1 MKRAFKF
8 QVFQIFVLFTST
20 LLISQ
25 ESKVFDNLTLESKIL
40 NQERTYAVYLPNDY
54 DSSERSYPVLYLLH
68 GLGDDQTAWIK
79 LGDVQRITDESID
92 SGISSSMII
101 VMPDAG
107 SGIVGYINQP
117 NRDWFYEDFFFEELI
132 PHVESKFRIKKG
144 KKYRAISGLSMGGGG
159 TLVYALHRPDLFSSA
174 APLSPAIG
182 PTDLDDFH
190 KWISRYNFYF
200 NDKIET
206 QKLLN
211 ANHPLIL
218 IDEKSKQ
225 DLNSVAWYLDCGD
238 DDYLYE
244 DSSLLHLAMKK
255 KGVKHE
261 YRVRDGAHT
270 WKYWKES
277 LPNVLGFVSINFH
290 QH

>member
-1 MKRAFKF
+1 MNSYFKF
-8 QVFQIFVLFTST
+8 QFFQILLLMTST
-20 LLISQ
+20 LVLAQDSR
-25 ESKVFDNLTLESKIL
+25 VFDNLKMESKIL
-40 NQERTYAVYLPNDY
+40 GQERSYAVYLPSNY
-54 DSSERSYPVLYLLH
+54 DTSNRSYPVLYLLH
-68 GLGDDQTAWIK
+68 GLGDDQTGWIK
-79 LGDVQRITDESID
+79 LGDVQRITDESIN
-92 SGISSSMII
+92 SGISSPMII

-117 NRDWFYEDFFFEELI
+117 NRDWLYEDFFFEELM

-159 TLVYALHRPDLFSSA
+159 TLVYALHKPDLFSSA

-182 PTDLDDFH
+182 PTDIDDFQ

-218 IDEKSKQ
+218 IDKLSIE

-255 KGVKHE
+255 KGIKHE

-270 WKYWKES
+270 WHYWKES
-277 LPNVLGFVSINFH
+277 LPKVLGFVSINFH

>member
-1 MKRAFKF
+1 MRKL
-8 QVFQIFVLFTST
+8 FQIIILFTST
-20 LLISQ
+20 LVLSQ
-25 ESKVFDNLTLESKIL
+25 ESKVFDNLKMNSKIL
-40 NQERTYAVYLPNDY
+40 NQERSYAVYLPPDY
-54 DSSERSYPVLYLLH
+54 DSSDRSYPVLYLLH
-68 GLGDDQTAWIK
+68 GLGDDQTGWIK
-79 LGDVQRITDESID
+79 LGDVQRIADESIN

-101 VMPDAG
+101 IMPDAG

-117 NRDWFYEDFFFEELI
+117 NRDWLYEDFFFEELM
-132 PHVESKFRIKKG
+132 PHVESKFRIKKQ

-182 PTDLDDFH
+182 PTDIDDFH

-211 ANHPLIL
+211 ANHPIIL
-218 IDEKSKQ
+218 IEKQSKE
-225 DLNSVAWYLDCGD
+225 DLNSVKWYLDCGD

-255 KGVKHE
+255 KGVEHE
-261 YRVRDGAHT
+261 YRVRDGAHN
-270 WKYWKES
+270 WNYWKGS
-277 LPNVLGFVSINFH
+277 LPKVLGFVSINFH

>member
-1 MKRAFKF
+1 MNSYFKF
-8 QVFQIFVLFTST
+8 QFFQILLLLTST
-20 LLISQ
+20 LALSQ
-25 ESKVFDNLTLESKIL
+25 DSRVFDNLKMESKIL
-40 NQERTYAVYLPNDY
+40 GQERSYAVYLPSDY
-54 DSSERSYPVLYLLH
+54 DTSNRSYPVLYLLH
-68 GLGDDQTAWIK
+68 GLGDDQTGWIK
-79 LGDVQRITDESID
+79 LGDVQRITDESIN
-92 SGISSSMII
+92 SGISSPMII

-117 NRDWFYEDFFFEELI
+117 NRDWLYEDFFFEELL
-132 PHVESKFRIKKG
+132 PHVESKYRIKKG
-144 KKYRAISGLSMGGGG
+144 KQYRAISGLSMGGGG
-159 TLVYALHRPDLFSSA
+159 TLVYALHKPDLFSSA

-182 PTDLDDFH
+182 PTDIDDFH

-218 IDEKSKQ
+218 IDKLSTE

-255 KGVKHE
+255 KGIKHE

-270 WKYWKES
+270 WHYWKES
-277 LPNVLGFVSINFH
+277 LPKVLGFVSINFH

>member
-1 MKRAFKF
+1 MRKL
-8 QVFQIFVLFTST
+8 FQISILFTST
-20 LLISQ
+20 LVLAQ
-25 ESKVFDNLTLESKIL
+25 DSKVFDNLKMNSEIL
-40 NQERTYAVYLPNDY
+40 NQERSYAVYLPPDY
-54 DSSERSYPVLYLLH
+54 DSSDRSYPVLYLLH
-68 GLGDDQTAWIK
+68 GLGDDQTGWIK
-79 LGDVQRITDESID
+79 LGDVQRITDESIN
-92 SGISSSMII
+92 SGISSPMII

-117 NRDWFYEDFFFEELI
+117 NRDWLYEDFFFEELM
-132 PHVESKFRIKKG
+132 PYVESKFRIKKQ

-182 PTDLDDFH
+182 PTDIDDFH

-211 ANHPLIL
+211 ANHPIIL
-218 IDEKSKQ
+218 IEKQSKK
-225 DLNSVAWYLDCGD
+225 DLNSVKWYLDCGD

-255 KGVKHE
+255 KGVEHE
-261 YRVRDGAHT
+261 YRVRDGAHN
-270 WKYWKES
+270 WNYWKGS
-277 LPNVLGFVSINFH
+277 LPKVLGFVSINFH

>member
-1 MKRAFKF
+1 MRKL
-8 QVFQIFVLFTST
+8 FQIIILFTST
-20 LLISQ
+20 LVLSQ
-25 ESKVFDNLTLESKIL
+25 ESKVFDNLKMNSKIL
-40 NQERTYAVYLPNDY
+40 NQERSYAVYLPPDY
-54 DSSERSYPVLYLLH
+54 DSSDRSYPVLYLLH
-68 GLGDDQTAWIK
+68 GLGDDQTGWIK
-79 LGDVQRITDESID
+79 LGDVQRIADESIN

-101 VMPDAG
+101 IMPDAG

-117 NRDWFYEDFFFEELI
+117 NRDWLYEDFFFEELM
-132 PHVESKFRIKKG
+132 PHVESKFRIKKQ

-211 ANHPLIL
+211 ANHPIIL
-218 IDEKSKQ
+218 IEKQSKE
-225 DLNSVAWYLDCGD
+225 DLNSVKWYLDCGD

-244 DSSLLHLAMKK
+244 DSSLLHISMKK
-255 KGVKHE
+255 KGVEHE
-261 YRVRDGAHT
+261 YRVRDGAHN
-270 WKYWKES
+270 WNYWKGS
-277 LPNVLGFVSINFH
+277 LPKVLGFVSINFH

>member
-1 MKRAFKF
+1 M
-8 QVFQIFVLFTST
+8 
-20 LLISQ
+20 
-25 ESKVFDNLTLESKIL
+25 FDNLTLESKIL

-107 SGIVGYINQP
+107 TGIVGYINQP

-159 TLVYALHRPDLFSSA
+159 TLVYALHRPELFSSA

>member
-1 MKRAFKF
+1 MKRASKF
-8 QVFQIFVLFTST
+8 QVFQIFVLLTST

>member
-1 MKRAFKF
+1 MNSYFKF
-8 QVFQIFVLFTST
+8 QLFQILLLLTST
-20 LLISQ
+20 LALSQ
-25 ESKVFDNLTLESKIL
+25 DSRVFDNLKMESKIL
-40 NQERTYAVYLPNDY
+40 GQERSYAVYLPSDY
-54 DSSERSYPVLYLLH
+54 DTSNRSYPVLYLLH
-68 GLGDDQTAWIK
+68 GLGDDQTGWIK
-79 LGDVQRITDESID
+79 LGDVQRITDESIN
-92 SGISSSMII
+92 SGISSPMII

-117 NRDWFYEDFFFEELI
+117 NRDWLYEDFFFEELL
-132 PHVESKFRIKKG
+132 PHVESKYRIKKG
-144 KKYRAISGLSMGGGG
+144 KQYRAISGLSMGGGG
-159 TLVYALHRPDLFSSA
+159 TLVYALHKPDLFSSA

-182 PTDLDDFH
+182 PTDIDDFH

-218 IDEKSKQ
+218 IDKLSTE

-255 KGVKHE
+255 KGIKHE

-270 WKYWKES
+270 WHYWKES
-277 LPNVLGFVSINFH
+277 LPKVLGFVSINFH

>member
-40 NQERTYAVYLPNDY
+40 NQERTYAIYLPNDY

>member
-1 MKRAFKF
+1 MNSYFKF
-8 QVFQIFVLFTST
+8 QFFQILLLLTST
-20 LLISQ
+20 LALSQ
-25 ESKVFDNLTLESKIL
+25 DSRVFDNLNMESKIL
-40 NQERTYAVYLPNDY
+40 GQERSYAVYLPSDY
-54 DSSERSYPVLYLLH
+54 DTSNRSYPVLYLLH
-68 GLGDDQTAWIK
+68 GLGDDQTGWIK
-79 LGDVQRITDESID
+79 LGDVQRITDESIN
-92 SGISSSMII
+92 SGISSPMII

-117 NRDWFYEDFFFEELI
+117 NRDWLYEDFFFEELL
-132 PHVESKFRIKKG
+132 PHVESKYRIKKG
-144 KKYRAISGLSMGGGG
+144 KQYRAISGLSMGGGG
-159 TLVYALHRPDLFSSA
+159 TLVYALHKPDLFSSA

-182 PTDLDDFH
+182 PTDIDDFH

-218 IDEKSKQ
+218 IDKLSTE

-255 KGVKHE
+255 KGIKHE

-270 WKYWKES
+270 WHYWKES
-277 LPNVLGFVSINFH
+277 LPKVLGFVSINFH

>member
-1 MKRAFKF
+1 MNSYFKF
-8 QVFQIFVLFTST
+8 QFFQILLLMTSTFVL
-20 LLISQ
+20 SQ
-25 ESKVFDNLTLESKIL
+25 DSRVFDNLKMESKIL
-40 NQERTYAVYLPNDY
+40 GQERSYAVYLPSNY
-54 DSSERSYPVLYLLH
+54 DTSNRSYPVLYLLH
-68 GLGDDQTAWIK
+68 GLGDDQTGWIK
-79 LGDVQRITDESID
+79 LGDVQRITDESIN
-92 SGISSSMII
+92 SGISSPMII

-117 NRDWFYEDFFFEELI
+117 NRDWLYEDFFFEELM

-144 KKYRAISGLSMGGGG
+144 KQYRAISGLSMGGGG
-159 TLVYALHRPDLFSSA
+159 TLVYALHKPDLFSSA

-182 PTDLDDFH
+182 PTDIDDFQE
-190 KWISRYNFYF
+190 WISRYNFYF

-218 IDEKSKQ
+218 IDKLSIE

-270 WKYWKES
+270 WHYWKES
-277 LPNVLGFVSINFH
+277 LPKVLGFVSINFH

>member
-1 MKRAFKF
+1 MNSYFKF
-8 QVFQIFVLFTST
+8 QFFQILLLMTSTFVL
-20 LLISQ
+20 SQ
-25 ESKVFDNLTLESKIL
+25 DSRVFDNLKMESKIL
-40 NQERTYAVYLPNDY
+40 GQERSYAVYLPSNY
-54 DSSERSYPVLYLLH
+54 DTSNRSYPVLYLLH
-68 GLGDDQTAWIK
+68 GLGDDQTGWIK
-79 LGDVQRITDESID
+79 LGDVQRITDESIN
-92 SGISSSMII
+92 SGISSPMII

-117 NRDWFYEDFFFEELI
+117 NRDWLYEDFFFEELM

-144 KKYRAISGLSMGGGG
+144 KQYRAISGLSMGGGG
-159 TLVYALHRPDLFSSA
+159 TLVYALHKPDLFSSA

-182 PTDLDDFH
+182 PTDIDDFQ

-218 IDEKSKQ
+218 IDKLSIE

-270 WKYWKES
+270 WHYWKES
-277 LPNVLGFVSINFH
+277 LPKVLGFVSINFH

>member
-1 MKRAFKF
+1 MRKL
-8 QVFQIFVLFTST
+8 FQISILFTST
-20 LLISQ
+20 LVLAQ
-25 ESKVFDNLTLESKIL
+25 DSKVFDNLKMNSEIL
-40 NQERTYAVYLPNDY
+40 NQERSYAVYLPPDY
-54 DSSERSYPVLYLLH
+54 DSSDRSYPVLYLLH
-68 GLGDDQTAWIK
+68 GLGDDQTGWIK
-79 LGDVQRITDESID
+79 LGDVQRITDESIN
-92 SGISSSMII
+92 SGISSPMII

-117 NRDWFYEDFFFEELI
+117 NRDWLYEDFFFEELM
-132 PHVESKFRIKKG
+132 PYVESKFRIKKQ

-182 PTDLDDFH
+182 PTDIDDFH

-211 ANHPLIL
+211 ANHPIIL
-218 IDEKSKQ
+218 IEKQSKE
-225 DLNSVAWYLDCGD
+225 DLNSVKWYLDCGD

-255 KGVKHE
+255 KGVEHE
-261 YRVRDGAHT
+261 YRVRDGAHN
-270 WKYWKES
+270 WNYWKGS
-277 LPNVLGFVSINFH
+277 LPKVLGFVSINFH

>member
-54 DSSERSYPVLYLLH
+54 DSSEKSYPVLYLLH

>member
-1 MKRAFKF
+1 MNSYFKF
-8 QVFQIFVLFTST
+8 QFFQILLLLTST
-20 LLISQ
+20 LALSQ
-25 ESKVFDNLTLESKIL
+25 DSRVFDNLKMESKIL
-40 NQERTYAVYLPNDY
+40 GQERSYAVYLPSDY
-54 DSSERSYPVLYLLH
+54 DTSNRSYPVLYLLH
-68 GLGDDQTAWIK
+68 GLGDDQTGWIK
-79 LGDVQRITDESID
+79 LGDVQRITDESIN
-92 SGISSSMII
+92 SGISSPMII

-117 NRDWFYEDFFFEELI
+117 NRDWLYEDFFFEEFL
-132 PHVESKFRIKKG
+132 PHVESKYRIKKG
-144 KKYRAISGLSMGGGG
+144 KQYRAISGLSMGGGG
-159 TLVYALHRPDLFSSA
+159 TLVYALHKPDLFSSA

-182 PTDLDDFH
+182 PTDIDDFH

-218 IDEKSKQ
+218 IDKLSTE

-255 KGVKHE
+255 KGIKHE

-270 WKYWKES
+270 WHYWKES
-277 LPNVLGFVSINFH
+277 LPKVLGFVSINFH

>member
-1 MKRAFKF
+1 MNSYFKF
-8 QVFQIFVLFTST
+8 QFFQILILLTST
-20 LLISQ
+20 LALSQ
-25 ESKVFDNLTLESKIL
+25 DSRVFDNLKMESKIL
-40 NQERTYAVYLPNDY
+40 GQERSYAVYLPSNY
-54 DSSERSYPVLYLLH
+54 DTSNRSYPVLYLLH
-68 GLGDDQTAWIK
+68 GLGDDQTGWIK
-79 LGDVQRITDESID
+79 LGDVQRITDESIN
-92 SGISSSMII
+92 SGISSPMII

-117 NRDWFYEDFFFEELI
+117 NRDWLYEDFFFEELM
-132 PHVESKFRIKKG
+132 PHVESKFKIKKG
-144 KKYRAISGLSMGGGG
+144 KQYRAISGLSMGGGG
-159 TLVYALHRPDLFSSA
+159 TLVYALHKPDLFSSA

-182 PTDLDDFH
+182 PTDIDDFQE
-190 KWISRYNFYF
+190 WISRYNFYF

-218 IDEKSKQ
+218 IDKLSIE

-270 WKYWKES
+270 WHYWKES
-277 LPNVLGFVSINFH
+277 LPKVLGFVSINFH

>member
-1 MKRAFKF
+1 MRKL
-8 QVFQIFVLFTST
+8 FQIIILFTST
-20 LLISQ
+20 LVLSQ
-25 ESKVFDNLTLESKIL
+25 ESKVFDNLKMNSEIL
-40 NQERTYAVYLPNDY
+40 NQERSYAVYLPPDY
-54 DSSERSYPVLYLLH
+54 DSSDRSYPVLYLLH
-68 GLGDDQTAWIK
+68 GLGDDQTGWIK
-79 LGDVQRITDESID
+79 LGDVQRITDESIN
-92 SGISSSMII
+92 SGISSPMII

-117 NRDWFYEDFFFEELI
+117 NRDWLYEDFFFEELM
-132 PHVESKFRIKKG
+132 PHVESKFRIKKQ

-182 PTDLDDFH
+182 PTDIDDFH

-211 ANHPLIL
+211 ANHPIIL
-218 IDEKSKQ
+218 IEKQSKE
-225 DLNSVAWYLDCGD
+225 DLNSVKWYLDCGD

-255 KGVKHE
+255 KGVEHE
-261 YRVRDGAHT
+261 YRVRDGAHN
-270 WKYWKES
+270 WNYWKES
-277 LPNVLGFVSINFH
+277 LPKVLGFVSINFH
-290 QH
+290 KH

>member
-1 MKRAFKF
+1 MRKL
-8 QVFQIFVLFTST
+8 FQISILFTST
-20 LLISQ
+20 LVLAQ
-25 ESKVFDNLTLESKIL
+25 DSKVFDNLKMNSEIL
-40 NQERTYAVYLPNDY
+40 NQERSYAVYLPPDY
-54 DSSERSYPVLYLLH
+54 DSSDRSYPVLYLLH
-68 GLGDDQTAWIK
+68 GLGDDQTGWIK
-79 LGDVQRITDESID
+79 LGDVQRIADESIN
-92 SGISSSMII
+92 SGISSPMII

-117 NRDWFYEDFFFEELI
+117 NRDWLYEDFFFEELM
-132 PHVESKFRIKKG
+132 PYVESKFRIKKQ

-182 PTDLDDFH
+182 PTDIDDFH

-211 ANHPLIL
+211 ANHPIIL
-218 IDEKSKQ
+218 IEKQSKEY
-225 DLNSVAWYLDCGD
+225 LNSVKWYLDCGD

-255 KGVKHE
+255 KGVEHE
-261 YRVRDGAHT
+261 YRVRDGSHN
-270 WKYWKES
+270 WNYWKGS
-277 LPNVLGFVSINFH
+277 LPKVLGFVSINFH

>member
-1 MKRAFKF
+1 MKRASKF
-8 QVFQIFVLFTST
+8 QVFQIFVLLTST
-20 LLISQ
+20 PLISQ

-40 NQERTYAVYLPNDY
+40 NQERTYAIYLPNDY

-107 SGIVGYINQP
+107 TGIVGYINQP

-159 TLVYALHRPDLFSSA
+159 TLVYALHRPELFSSA

>member
-8 QVFQIFVLFTST
+8 QVFQIFVLLTST

>member
-107 SGIVGYINQP
+107 TGIVGYINQP

-218 IDEKSKQ
+218 IAEKSKQ

>member
-1 MKRAFKF
+1 MKRASKF
-8 QVFQIFVLFTST
+8 QVFQIFVLLTST
-20 LLISQ
+20 PLISQ

-54 DSSERSYPVLYLLH
+54 DSSEKSYPVLYLLH

-107 SGIVGYINQP
+107 TGIVGYINQP

>member
-1 MKRAFKF
+1 MRKL
-8 QVFQIFVLFTST
+8 FQIIILFTST
-20 LLISQ
+20 LVLSQ
-25 ESKVFDNLTLESKIL
+25 ESKVFDNLKMNSEIL
-40 NQERTYAVYLPNDY
+40 NQERSYAVYLPPDY
-54 DSSERSYPVLYLLH
+54 DSSDRSYPVLYLLH
-68 GLGDDQTAWIK
+68 GLGDDQTGWIK
-79 LGDVQRITDESID
+79 LGDVQRIADESIN

-101 VMPDAG
+101 IMPDAG

-117 NRDWFYEDFFFEELI
+117 NRDWFYEDFFFEELM
-132 PHVESKFRIKKG
+132 PHVESKFRIKKQ

-182 PTDLDDFH
+182 PTDIDDFH

-211 ANHPLIL
+211 ANHPIIL
-218 IDEKSKQ
+218 IEKQSKE
-225 DLNSVAWYLDCGD
+225 DLNSVKWYLDCGD

-255 KGVKHE
+255 KGVEHE
-261 YRVRDGAHT
+261 YRVRDGAHN
-270 WKYWKES
+270 WNYWKGS
-277 LPNVLGFVSINFH
+277 LPKVLGFVSINFH

>member
-1 MKRAFKF
+1 MNSYFKF
-8 QVFQIFVLFTST
+8 QFFQILLLMTST
-20 LLISQ
+20 LVLAQDSR
-25 ESKVFDNLTLESKIL
+25 VFDNLKMESKIL
-40 NQERTYAVYLPNDY
+40 GQERSYAIYLPSNY
-54 DSSERSYPVLYLLH
+54 DTSNRSYPVLYLLH
-68 GLGDDQTAWIK
+68 GLGDDQTGWIK
-79 LGDVQRITDESID
+79 LGDVQRITDESIN
-92 SGISSSMII
+92 SGISSPIII

-117 NRDWFYEDFFFEELI
+117 SRDWLYEDFFFEELM

-159 TLVYALHRPDLFSSA
+159 TLVYALHKPDLFSSA

-182 PTDLDDFH
+182 PTDIDDFQ

-218 IDEKSKQ
+218 IDKLSIE

-255 KGVKHE
+255 KGIKHE

-270 WKYWKES
+270 WHYWKES
-277 LPNVLGFVSINFH
+277 LPKVLGFVSINFH

>member
-1 MKRAFKF
+1 MRKL
-8 QVFQIFVLFTST
+8 FQIIILFTST
-20 LLISQ
+20 LVLSQ
-25 ESKVFDNLTLESKIL
+25 ESKVFDNLKMNSKIL
-40 NQERTYAVYLPNDY
+40 NQERSYAVYLPPDY
-54 DSSERSYPVLYLLH
+54 DSSDRSYPVLYLLH
-68 GLGDDQTAWIK
+68 GLGDDQTGWIK
-79 LGDVQRITDESID
+79 LGDVQRIADESIN

-101 VMPDAG
+101 IMPDAG

-117 NRDWFYEDFFFEELI
+117 NRDWFYEDFFFEELM
-132 PHVESKFRIKKG
+132 PHVESKFRIKKQ

-211 ANHPLIL
+211 ANHPIIL
-218 IDEKSKQ
+218 IEKQSKE
-225 DLNSVAWYLDCGD
+225 DLNSVKWYLDCGD

-244 DSSLLHLAMKK
+244 DSSLLHISMKK
-255 KGVKHE
+255 KGVEHE
-261 YRVRDGAHT
+261 YRVRDGAHN
-270 WKYWKES
+270 WNYWKGS
-277 LPNVLGFVSINFH
+277 LPKVLGFVSINFH

>member
-1 MKRAFKF
+1 MNSYFKF
-8 QVFQIFVLFTST
+8 QFFQILLLMTST
-20 LLISQ
+20 LVLSQ
-25 ESKVFDNLTLESKIL
+25 DSRVFDNLKMESKIL
-40 NQERTYAVYLPNDY
+40 GQERSYAVYLPSNY
-54 DSSERSYPVLYLLH
+54 DTSNRSYPVLYLLH
-68 GLGDDQTAWIK
+68 GLGDDQTGWIK
-79 LGDVQRITDESID
+79 LGDVQRITDESIN
-92 SGISSSMII
+92 SGISSPMII

-117 NRDWFYEDFFFEELI
+117 NRDWLYEDFFFEELM

-159 TLVYALHRPDLFSSA
+159 TLVYALHKPDLFSSA

-182 PTDLDDFH
+182 PTDIDDFQ

-218 IDEKSKQ
+218 IDKLSIE

-255 KGVKHE
+255 KGIKHE

-270 WKYWKES
+270 WHYWKES
-277 LPNVLGFVSINFH
+277 LPKVLGFVSINFH

>member
-1 MKRAFKF
+1 
-8 QVFQIFVLFTST
+8 LTST
-20 LLISQ
+20 LALSQ
-25 ESKVFDNLTLESKIL
+25 DSRVFDNLKMESKIL
-40 NQERTYAVYLPNDY
+40 GQERSYAIYLPSNY
-54 DSSERSYPVLYLLH
+54 DTSNRSYPVLYLLH
-68 GLGDDQTAWIK
+68 GLGDDQTGWIK
-79 LGDVQRITDESID
+79 LGDVQRITDESIN
-92 SGISSSMII
+92 SGISSPIII

-117 NRDWFYEDFFFEELI
+117 SRDWLYEDFFFEELM

-159 TLVYALHRPDLFSSA
+159 TLVYALHKPDLFSSA

-182 PTDLDDFH
+182 PTDIDDFQ

-218 IDEKSKQ
+218 IDKLSIE

-255 KGVKHE
+255 KGIKHE

-270 WKYWKES
+270 WHYWKES
-277 LPNVLGFVSINFH
+277 LPKVLGFVSINFH

>member
-107 SGIVGYINQP
+107 TGIVGYINQP

>member
-1 MKRAFKF
+1 MRKL
-8 QVFQIFVLFTST
+8 FQISILFTST
-20 LLISQ
+20 LVLAQ
-25 ESKVFDNLTLESKIL
+25 DSKVFDNLKMNSEIL
-40 NQERTYAVYLPNDY
+40 NQERSYAVYLPPDY
-54 DSSERSYPVLYLLH
+54 DASDRSYPVLYLLH
-68 GLGDDQTAWIK
+68 GLGDDQTGWIK
-79 LGDVQRITDESID
+79 LGDVQRIADESIN
-92 SGISSSMII
+92 SGISSPMII

-117 NRDWFYEDFFFEELI
+117 NRDWLYEDFFFEELM
-132 PHVESKFRIKKG
+132 PYVESKFRIKKQ

-182 PTDLDDFH
+182 PTDIDDFH

-211 ANHPLIL
+211 ANHPIIL
-218 IDEKSKQ
+218 IEKQSKEY
-225 DLNSVAWYLDCGD
+225 LNSVKWYLDCGD

-255 KGVKHE
+255 KGVDHE
-261 YRVRDGAHT
+261 YRVRDGAHN
-270 WKYWKES
+270 WNYWKES
-277 LPNVLGFVSINFH
+277 LPKVLGFVSINFH

>member
-1 MKRAFKF
+1 MNSYFKF
-8 QVFQIFVLFTST
+8 QFFQILLLLTST
-20 LLISQ
+20 LALSQ
-25 ESKVFDNLTLESKIL
+25 DSRVFDNLKMESKIL
-40 NQERTYAVYLPNDY
+40 GQERSYAVYLPSDY
-54 DSSERSYPVLYLLH
+54 DTSNRSYPVLYLLH
-68 GLGDDQTAWIK
+68 GLGDDQTGWIK
-79 LGDVQRITDESID
+79 LGDVQRITDESIN
-92 SGISSSMII
+92 SGISSPMII

-117 NRDWFYEDFFFEELI
+117 NRDWLYEDFFFEELL
-132 PHVESKFRIKKG
+132 PHVESKYRIKKG
-144 KKYRAISGLSMGGGG
+144 KQYRAISGLSMGGGG
-159 TLVYALHRPDLFSSA
+159 TLVYALHKPDLFSSA

-182 PTDLDDFH
+182 PTDIDDFH

-218 IDEKSKQ
+218 IDKLSTE

-255 KGVKHE
+255 KGIKHE
-261 YRVRDGAHT
+261 YRVRAVSYTHLT
-270 WKYWKES
+270 
-277 LPNVLGFVSINFH
+277 LPTIYSV
-290 QH
+290 